1 MLADLIAQ
9 GIEHKGFSLIEA
21 ITACPISFGRQNKMG
36 GPADMIKWQRDHALP
51 LAAFEKLSEEQKAGK
66 FPIGVLYKAEG
77 VKEYTEAYDELIA
90 AAQGGK

>member
-1 MLADLIAQ
+1 
-9 GIEHKGFSLIEA
+9 
-21 ITACPISFGRQNKMG
+21 
-36 GPADMIKWQRDHALP
+36 MIKWQRDHALP